1 MRIYFNY
8 SSDRGRLE
16 GRLVRGRAMYLG
28 VSAPAPQDQGK
39 LRSLGGGI
47 GLAARWC
54 GRVPVVDQALRLLI
68 AHVRVALA

>member
-1 MRIYFNY
+1 
-8 SSDRGRLE
+8 
-16 GRLVRGRAMYLG
+16 MYLG